1 MSCFPN
7 FLDAMDQSSLFRP
20 ILGRER
26 FLLAVIRGVR
36 ASAANPDQE
45 QDAKDCDILEQR
57 ADT

>member
-45 QDAKDCDILEQR
+45 QYAKDCDILE
-57 ADT
+57 